1 MELTTIEMARLRT
14 EDGLG
19 TDADIAL
26 LNEVGVDVDVE
37 ADSRLRTEIK
47 WALRPAVVPSIA
59 DSVLSRLGVE
69 RLLVQAASDQGD
81 TPSLADSV
89 MAAVGVGSRPG
100 MALSIALHEEAGEI
114 ESMWPAIAASVG
126 ADPGFDLGASLRG
139 AIQSESEF
147 QPTGWLVA
155 RPPWWR
161 VGAVSVALAIAAAL
175 LLWVGS
181 AGNNVTTMADAA
193 LLPILGAPVQI
204 ESLEVGA
211 ANLAQVLQFGADAP
225 TIIFVSDDAEEA
237 K

>member
-26 LNEVGVDVDVE
+26 LNEGGVDVG
-37 ADSRLRTEIK
+37 ADARLRTEIK
-47 WALRPAVVPSIA
+47 WTLRPAVVPSIA
-59 DSVLSRLGVE
+59 DSVLARLGVE
-69 RLLVQAASDQGD
+69 GLLIQAASDQGD

-100 MALSIALHEEAGEI
+100 VALRTALHEEAGEI
-114 ESMWPAIAASVG
+114 ESIWPAIAASVG

-147 QPTGWLVA
+147 QSTGWLVA
-155 RPPWWR
+155 KPPWWR
-161 VGAVSVALAIAAAL
+161 AGAVSVALAIAAAL

-181 AGNNVTTMADAA
+181 AGNNVTSMAEAA